1 MGVKWTM
8 ITGGFGLMVI
18 LKIAN
23 TGSIYT
29 TLAYLAK
36 MKMKRCL
43 LKSHNVVVKLITPIK
58 SFGQSMS

>member
-1 MGVKWTM
+1 MGVKWTI
-8 ITGGFGLMVI
+8 ITAEFGLMVI
-18 LKIAN
+18 LRIAN

-43 LKSHNVVVKLITPIK
+43 LKSHNVIVKFITP
-58 SFGQSMS
+58 